1 MFKIFFYTVATL
13 AVLAGILSFAKIQ
26 NHIISTLIRLEFA
39 SLSLYLY
46 LFILLN
52 NYGAEKYVALVYLT
66 LAACEG
72 ALGLSILVS
81 IIKIKGNDYIK
92 STHFI
97 QC

>member
-1 MFKIFFYTVATL
+1 MFKIFFYIIVTFS
-13 AVLAGILSFAKIQ
+13 VLAGILAFAKIR

-52 NYGAEKYVALVYLT
+52 YYGAEKYIALVYLT

-92 STHFI
+92 STSFV

>member
-13 AVLAGILSFAKIQ
+13 AVLAGILSFAKIR

>member
-13 AVLAGILSFAKIQ
+13 AVLAGILSFAKIR

-52 NYGAEKYVALVYLT
+52 DYGAEKYITLVYLT

-81 IIKIKGNDYIK
+81 IIKTRGNDYIK